1 MNPITIILFAA
12 LGWLLGALVNYLS
25 DVLPETRRF
34 TPALCPKCRA
44 RWSLIDYLLMVPC
57 RACGKRRG
65 VRAWVVQI
73 AFVAMAAGSA
83 LYPPERTGTWA
94 TLALLVFFGV
104 VAVID
109 IEHRIIMHPVSMVGA
124 VLGGAVG
131 IWLHGWLPTLIGGVA
146 GFGIMFALY
155 YLGALL
161 ARWIGRLRKQEIDE
175 EALGFG
181 DVTLSGVLGLLLGW
195 PGIVAGLIYAVLLGG
210 LVSLIVI
217 AYQFAVRRYQAF
229 QAIPYG
235 PFLLIAAVILLFLQ

>member
-1 MNPITIILFAA
+1 MNPITIILMGI

-34 TPALCPKCRA
+34 TPALCPQCQAHR
-44 RWSLIDYLLMVPC
+44 SLLDHLLMLPC
-57 RACGKRRG
+57 RACGRRRG
-65 VRAWVVQI
+65 IRAWVVQI
-73 AFVAMAAGSA
+73 LSVAVAIGAA
-83 LYPPERTGTWA
+83 LFPPARTGTWA
-94 TLALLVFFGV
+94 TLALMVFFGV

-109 IEHRIIMHPVSMVGA
+109 IEHRIIMHPVSLVGA

-131 IWLHGWLPTLIGGVA
+131 VWLHGWLPTLIGGVA

-155 YLGALL
+155 YVGAML
-161 ARWIGRLRKQEIDE
+161 ARWIGRMRKQEIDE

-195 PGIVAGLIYAVLLGG
+195 PGIVAGLIYAILLGG

-217 AYQFAVRRYQAF
+217 IYQFAVKRYQAF

-235 PFLLIAAVILLFLQ
+235 PFLLLAAVILLFLQ